1 MVHGRFGAFGRTAN
15 WIAVDIVRVQDGVLV
30 EHWDVLQDEVTEDQ
44 SKSKRPMLGNTFPI
58 YS

>member
-1 MVHGRFGAFGRTAN
+1 MVHGRFSAFGQTAN
-15 WIAVDIVRVQDGVLV
+15 WVAVDIVRVEDGLLV

-44 SKSKRPMLGNTFPI
+44 SKSKRPMFGNKFPI